1 MNIHWTKIRKWT
13 LLMWDLRTRKQLFC
27 ICPAFI
33 MLTVSLTLFIISS
46 VLSLNIPLESVAK
59 VQHDPEARAS
69 SNATTCPACLLAKSS
84 STIQSKFPW
93 LFNNANTRFH
103 TFSWMKEN
111 HTLNIRITQ
120 ITLYKGVFSC
130 SFVFSSLSYEMGKK
144 MLLYFVIMVYFR
156 TKMSNCK

>member
-13 LLMWDLRTRKQLFC
+13 LFMWVYRTRKQLFC

-33 MLTVSLTLFIISS
+33 MLTVSLTLFFISS

-93 LFNNANTRFH
+93 LFNNDNTRFH
-103 TFSWMKEN
+103 TVSWMKEKPYSTFKN
-111 HTLNIRITQ
+111 YSNLPFTKENFWNI
-120 ITLYKGVFSC
+120 
-130 SFVFSSLSYEMGKK
+130 SFDINYMKWYCYLEKCIYREKF
-144 MLLYFVIMVYFR
+144 
-156 TKMSNCK
+156 